1 MYLKKITILIFF
13 SIGFYANSQTNILQ
27 KKWVES
33 EFKKLSD
40 DEKIAQ
46 LFIIRTHSN
55 WEQKKIDSILAIIK
69 KYNVGGICFFQGDP
83 INQAIITNQFQQT
96 TKTPL
101 LISIDAEWGLGMRL
115 NNVIN
120 FPKNMQLG
128 AIDTTYKKLVYRVG
142 ENIASQCK
150 RLGIQLNYAP
160 VADINNNPYNP
171 VINDR
176 SFGEDKYKVS
186 MFATQLMQGL
196 QDNGVMACAKHF
208 PGHGDVNVDSHFDLP
223 QINKTIDSLY
233 KFELFPFKTLID
245 KGIQA
250 VMVAHLFVPSID
262 TQKNKPSSLSE
273 NTIQQLLKKDLKFN
287 GLVITDALEMNA
299 IKNYYPDNT
308 AATQAIIAGNDL
320 LCLPGDIDGTI
331 KQVKVAI
338 KQHKIN
344 WQTINLKVKKILNAK
359 YQLGLYNKLFI
370 DTTNI
375 LQDINLNTASINK
388 EVATKTLTVAKLANK
403 DALPIKANKKYLYL
417 EFGNS
422 GYKNLYQQFKNF
434 SNVFYVALP
443 FDINPIV
450 LQNLQNQ
457 FTQFDYI
464 FIGLH
469 NFSRKPQNNFNVP
482 ENIIQFIQKIQSNN
496 AYLFCFGNP
505 YFLSNFSKYSNAIVL
520 YEDNEFTQEATY
532 QYLIGNLRA
541 TGILPVSIP
550 KF

>member
-1 MYLKKITILIFF
+1 MYYKKICFLILA
-13 SIGFYANSQTNILQ
+13 SIGFYANSQTSLLQ

-223 QINKTIDSLY
+223 QINKTLDSLY

-532 QYLIGNLRA
+532 QYLIGNLKA

>member
-1 MYLKKITILIFF
+1 MYLKKTIILILV
-13 SIGFYANSQTNILQ
+13 SSVFYANSQPNKLQ
-27 KKWVES
+27 KKWVET
-33 EFKKLSD
+33 EFKKLSE

-69 KYNVGGICFFQGDP
+69 KYNIGGICFFQGDP
-83 INQAIITNQFQQT
+83 INQANITNLLQQT

-128 AIDTTYKKLVYRVG
+128 ALDTAHKKLVYKVG
-142 ENIASQCK
+142 ESIAAQCK

-186 MFATQLMQGL
+186 LFATQFMHGL

-208 PGHGDVNVDSHFDLP
+208 PGHGDVNVDSHLDLP
-223 QINKTIDSLY
+223 QINKTLDSLY
-233 KFELFPFKTLID
+233 KFELYPFKTLID

-273 NTIQQLLKKDLKFN
+273 NTIQQLLKKDLQFN

-331 KQVKVAI
+331 KQVKIAI
-338 KQHKIN
+338 QQHKIN
-344 WQTINLKVKKILNAK
+344 WKTINLKVKKILNAK
-359 YQLGLYNKLFI
+359 YQLGLYNTLFI

-375 LQDINLNTASINK
+375 IQDINKNTSAINK
-388 EVATKTLTVAKLANK
+388 EVADKTLTVAKLANK
-403 DALPIKANKKYLYL
+403 DALPIKSNKKYLYI

-422 GYKNLYQQFKNF
+422 GYKNLYHLLKTHN
-434 SNVFYVALP
+434 NVFYVTLP
-443 FDINPIV
+443 FDISQTV
-450 LQNLQNQ
+450 LQNIQNQ
-457 FTQFDYI
+457 FSQFDYI
-464 FIGLH
+464 FVGLH

-482 ENIIQFIQKIQSNN
+482 QNIIQFIQHIQNN
-496 AYLFCFGNP
+496 NMYLFCFGNP
-505 YFLSNFSKYSNAIVL
+505 YFLSNFNMYSNTIVL
-520 YEDNEFTQEATY
+520 YEDNEYSQNATY
-532 QYLIGNLRA
+532 QFLIGNLKA

-550 KF
+550 NF